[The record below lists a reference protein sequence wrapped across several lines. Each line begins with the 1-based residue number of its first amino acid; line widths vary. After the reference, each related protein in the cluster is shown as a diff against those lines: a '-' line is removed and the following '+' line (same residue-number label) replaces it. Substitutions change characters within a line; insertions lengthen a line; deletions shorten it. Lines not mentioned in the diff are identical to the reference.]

1 MAREILFDLGK
12 MITDRLPYKFGI
24 KRLTE
29 EDPEYIL
36 LDRSLESDEQAEI
49 MLKMGLRKPKT
60 LDVIAKITGKDPK
73 HVEELL
79 EKAARTGAV
88 EYNWENP
95 QHEKQYYVQLFVPG
109 IAEMTNMVLKQVEKY
124 PELADSFDKMTY
136 LPLAGKTHLI
146 PPGGDGIGM
155 HVIPVENAIPTHT
168 QSASIEHISHWLDK
182 YEGKLSVGY
191 CSCRNARRLYGE
203 GSGEIQDD
211 CCIGLGDFA
220 TYLIETGKGRPITK
234 EEALQICKRAEE
246 NGYVHQVTNIDGEDK
261 IFGLC
266 NCDLGVC
273 FALRTSQLFNT
284 PNLSASAYRA
294 HVNKENC
301 VACGK
306 CVEVCPAGAVKLGQK
321 LCTKQGEVSYPQQE
335 KPEGLVWGED
345 KWNPN
350 YVFDN
355 RKNCHESGTAPC
367 KTACPAHI
375 AIQGY
380 IKLAKEGRYLD
391 ALKLIKQDNPFP
403 SVCGYVCNRRCEDA
417 CTRGS
422 LDKALAIDEIKKFI
436 AEQDLKSEEPYV
448 PERLYRRPIDKP
460 YEEKIA
466 IIGAGPAGLSCAY
479 YLARMGYENVTVF
492 DRNPEPGGMLVMG
505 IPSYRLDRSA
515 LRGEIAVLEKM
526 GVKFRM
532 NTEVGK
538 DVTIQ
543 QLRDEG
549 YKGFYVAIGAQKG
562 SALRIPGEEL
572 KGVYG
577 GVEFLRQVNLGK
589 KPRIGKKCAVIGGGN
604 VAMDVCRTAVRLGA
618 ETTVVYRRSEA
629 EMPADKEEV
638 AEAKQEGVTFRFLS
652 APAEIIGENGKVT
665 GVKVEIMELGAPD
678 EKGNPTPVGTGTFE
692 TIEVDSVISAIGQG
706 IDWGGLDIGELK
718 TGKKGT
724 AVADPVTY
732 QTAQPDIFVGG
743 DVYTGPKFAI
753 DAIAAG
759 REGAESLHRFVQD
772 GQSLTR
778 GRNLR
783 EFYELDKKDLLIDV
797 DCFDRPAR
805 QPILHD
811 QSKAKS
817 FEHDRLTFTE
827 EQVKA
832 EASRCLGCGVS
843 VVDPNRC
850 IGCGL
855 CTTRCMFD
863 AIHLERDVPEAST
876 MVRCEDKVGPM
887 LKYAAKQC
895 VRIVRKNK

>member
-706 IDWGGLDIGELK
+706 IDWGKLDIGELK

-863 AIHLERDVPEAST
+863 AIHLERDVPEASN

-887 LKYAAKQC
+887 LKHAARQA
-895 VRIVRKNK
+895 VRIVRKG

>member
-79 EKAARTGAV
+79 EKAAQTGAV

-706 IDWGGLDIGELK
+706 IDWGKLDIGELK

-863 AIHLERDVPEAST
+863 AIHLERDVPEASN

-887 LKYAAKQC
+887 LMYAG
-895 VRIVRKNK
+895 RKAIGLLRR